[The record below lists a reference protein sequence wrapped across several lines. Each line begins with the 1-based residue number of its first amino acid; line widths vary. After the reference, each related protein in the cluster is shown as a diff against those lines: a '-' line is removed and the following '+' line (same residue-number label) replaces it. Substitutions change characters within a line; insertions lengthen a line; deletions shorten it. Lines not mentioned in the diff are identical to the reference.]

1 MTVREA
7 LRNSFPFA
15 VKDGLLDM
23 IAISRGLVLDD
34 EFDPFVA
41 TGKSFDLAKADIIG
55 SVVMTPNISEGG
67 VSISFSEKANLLS
80 IANMIYGRY
89 GEPLL
94 GLETPTVKPLDW

>member
-15 VKDGLLDM
+15 VKDSQIDV
-23 IAISRGLVLDD
+23 IAISRGLDLNDY
-34 EFDPFVA
+34 FDSSVA
-41 TGKSFDLAKADIIG
+41 TSKSFDLAKADVIKTI
-55 SVVMTPNISEGG
+55 VMTPNISEGG
-67 VSISFSEKANLLS
+67 VSISFSDKANMIS
-80 IANMIYGRY
+80 IANMIYGAY

>member
-15 VKDGLLDM
+15 VKDGQLDV
-23 IAISRGLVLDD
+23 IAISRGLVLEG

-41 TGKSFDLAKADIIG
+41 TSKAFDLAKADVIKTI
-55 SVVMTPNISEGG
+55 VMTPNISEGG
-67 VSISFSEKANLLS
+67 VSISFSDKASMIS
-80 IANMIYGRY
+80 IANRIYGAY

-94 GLETPTVKPLDW
+94 CLETPTVKPLDW